1 MMLPGLLVLYSN
13 VILAAAR
20 SYLSA
25 FNCTIVLVFNL
36 MHKSLFRVSQHDQKL
51 LTSAVRFTHV
61 EASLSSYS
69 IWYKWAGS
77 VLKKKTYHF
86 KIYLHHTM
94 LEYQFLSTQIV
105 Q

>member
-1 MMLPGLLVLYSN
+1 MVLYSN

-36 MHKSLFRVSQHDQKL
+36 VHKSFFRVSQHDQKL
-51 LTSAVRFTHV
+51 LTSAVRFTNV
-61 EASLSSYS
+61 EAILASYFFC
-69 IWYKWAGS
+69 YKWAGS